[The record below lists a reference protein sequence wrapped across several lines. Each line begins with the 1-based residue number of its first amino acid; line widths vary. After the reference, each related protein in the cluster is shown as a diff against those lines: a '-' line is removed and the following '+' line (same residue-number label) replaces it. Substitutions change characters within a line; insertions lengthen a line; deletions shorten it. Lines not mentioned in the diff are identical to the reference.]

1 MLFLCYWEL
10 NENMPSE
17 ERMQVAGRLTSSG
30 LFPPEGV
37 NIIRWDETPD
47 GWGILLLEA
56 EKAQDVTLSLDLW
69 RAAGAGFF
77 KMTKTAPAVTVEEL
91 MPVAEKMLKDLAST

>member
-10 NENMPSE
+10 NENMPSV
-17 ERMQVAGRLTSSG
+17 ERMQVANRLTSSG

-37 NIIRWDETPD
+37 KIVRWDETPD
-47 GWGILLLEA
+47 GWGILLFEA
-56 EKAQDVTLSLDLW
+56 ESAQDAAQSLELW

-77 KMTKTAPAVTVEEL
+77 KMTKTAPAVPIEEL
-91 MPVAEKMLKDLAST
+91 MPVMEKMFEALAST